1 MNDDDLKH
9 REEEEKIHEVVSMN
23 DDDLEHREDE
33 EKRLEETLELQRRI
47 ENEAKDCQ
55 LKPVA
60 DGSDVQ
66 EHIRLPMQ
74 VGIQT

>member
-1 MNDDDLKH
+1 
-9 REEEEKIHEVVSMN
+9 MN
-23 DDDLEHREDE
+23 DDDLEHREEE
-33 EKRLEETLELQRRI
+33 EKNLEKTFELQRRI

-55 LKPVA
+55 LKHVA

-66 EHIRLPMQ
+66 EHIRLPIQ